1 MNVTVAPVSSF
12 KQLSISMRKFKS
24 IGRSILIFSGTILFL
39 AGFLKLIN
47 VGAEEMIEGLENA
60 NLLKY
65 RIPISILSVFCGILL
80 VVPKLSTIGI
90 LFATAYW
97 GGAIVA
103 HLTYDDSFLMPA
115 VFLGI
120 IWVGAY
126 CLYGFNPRSSS
137 ANQEKLD
144 SDTS

>member
-1 MNVTVAPVSSF
+1 MKVTVVPVSPF
-12 KQLSISMRKFKS
+12 KQFSILMCKFKL

-65 RIPISILSVFCGILL
+65 RIPISVLSVFTGILL

-115 VFLGI
+115 VFLSV
-120 IWVGAY
+120 IWVGTY
-126 CLYGFNPRSSS
+126 CLYGFNPKSSS

-144 SDTS
+144 TGTS

>member
-1 MNVTVAPVSSF
+1 MKVTVVPVSPF
-12 KQLSISMRKFKS
+12 KQLSILMCKFKV

-47 VGAEEMIEGLENA
+47 VGAEDMIEGLENA

-65 RIPISILSVFCGILL
+65 RIPISVLSVFTGILL
-80 VVPKLSTIGI
+80 VVPKLSTVGI

-120 IWVGAY
+120 IWVGTY
-126 CLYGFNPRSSS
+126 CLYGFNPKSSS

-144 SDTS
+144 TGTS

>member
-1 MNVTVAPVSSF
+1 MS
-12 KQLSISMRKFKS
+12 KIKLIGKS
-24 IGRSILIFSGTILFL
+24 VLIFSGIILFL

-47 VGAEEMIEGLENA
+47 VGAEDMIEGLENA

-65 RIPISILSVFCGILL
+65 RIPISILSIFCGILL
-80 VVPKLSTIGI
+80 VVPKLSVIGI
-90 LFATAYW
+90 FFATAYW

-103 HLTYDDSFLMPA
+103 HLTYDDSFFMPA

-126 CLYGFNPRSSS
+126 CLYGFNPRSST
-137 ANQEKLD
+137 ANKEKLD